1 MITWLVYVCL
11 GWWGTFEF
19 NWDTQRG
26 LWLGIQGHKHGIV
39 QQFKGRN
46 ENVVHHNNTVLFK
59 NSCSKKSARIQLPRA
74 QGYWKVLC
82 PTSNTTH
89 WTPLSWGNAS
99 TWPRIQSQRTVVMM
113 RRVSR
118 LNLLYQVSYCNNLK
132 TVPGHWRSKD
142 SKPQQIMT
150 SKSWEGGW
158 FVEFVFHLIHEHW
171 RAAKRSLGRKK
182 KSIAEWDCQPWSS
195 QRWNCWFVLN
205 QFQFGTAVRAHPGP
219 FSILFQESLK
229 NDPPQFM
236 RQFFF
241 AFPAGVGHSFWL
253 LLHILHHLTI
263 LHHFTISSWLRPC
276 RPLKR
281 TKLGVNW
288 GWGQGI
294 GVWRMWWSLTT
305 STGDFRYFSK
315 YFRIIN

>member
-182 KSIAEWDCQPWSS
+182 INPLQNGTASHDLVKDEIVDLYSTSFSLAQQSGRIQAPFPSFSRNPSRMIRLNSCGSSFLHSQPEWDTPSDSS
-195 QRWNCWFVLN
+195 CTSYIILQSYIILPFHLGLGHADRLN
-205 QFQFGTAVRAHPGP
+205 AQ
-219 FSILFQESLK
+219 
-229 NDPPQFM
+229 
-236 RQFFF
+236 
-241 AFPAGVGHSFWL
+241 
-253 LLHILHHLTI
+253 
-263 LHHFTISSWLRPC
+263 SSE
-276 RPLKR
+276 
-281 TKLGVNW
+281 
-288 GWGQGI
+288 
-294 GVWRMWWSLTT
+294 
-305 STGDFRYFSK
+305 STGDEARGLECGECDEASPLRLATSDTFQNTSE
-315 YFRIIN
+315 